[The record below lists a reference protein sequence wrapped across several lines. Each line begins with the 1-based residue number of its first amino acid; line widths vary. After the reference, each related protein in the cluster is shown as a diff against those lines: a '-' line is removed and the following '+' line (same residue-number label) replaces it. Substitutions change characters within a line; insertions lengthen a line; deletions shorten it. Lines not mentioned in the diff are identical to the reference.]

1 VKIALLICAAAL
13 SVRAE
18 SLADILGRM
27 DKAARDFKNM
37 TASVKNIEYT
47 DVLHESAETSGS
59 VRLKRSKNGLAA
71 IMEFGEPNPY
81 MVHLIGRKVE
91 IFKPKAGPTGT
102 VEEYDA
108 GKLAKNMDQFLLL
121 GFGTTGAELKKE
133 YTIALGDAATI
144 DGVPTTRIDLYPK
157 SAELKKLV
165 TKVELWIPASSG
177 NPVREKVLQP
187 SKDYRLVTYSNM
199 KVNTDVPDS
208 AFELNTPK
216 GVRRMPAVK

>member
-13 SVRAE
+13 VGRAE
-18 SLADILGRM
+18 TLADILGRM
-27 DKAARDFKNM
+27 DRAAHEFKNM
-37 TASVKNIEYT
+37 TAAVKNIEYT
-47 DVLHESAETSGS
+47 DVLHESAETTGT
-59 VRLKRSKNGLAA
+59 VRLKRGKNVLAA

-81 MVHLIGRKVE
+81 TVHLIGRKVE
-91 IFKPKAGPTGT
+91 IFKPKAGPNGT

-133 YTIALGDAATI
+133 YTIALGPAETI
-144 DGVPTTRIDLYPK
+144 DGVSTTRIDLNPK

-187 SKDYRLVTYSNM
+187 SKDYRLVTYSNL
-199 KVNTDVPDS
+199 KVDTDIPDS
-208 AFELNTPK
+208 AFELNLPK
-216 GVRRMPAVK
+216 GVKRVQAK

>member
-1 VKIALLICAAAL
+1 
-13 SVRAE
+13 
-18 SLADILGRM
+18 
-27 DKAARDFKNM
+27 M

-59 VRLKRSKNGLAA
+59 VRLKRGKNGLAA

-81 MVHLIGRKVE
+81 TVHLSAAKWKSSSPR
-91 IFKPKAGPTGT
+91 PAPTAPWKNT
-102 VEEYDA
+102 MRA
-108 GKLAKNMDQFLLL
+108 NSPKNMDQFLLL

-144 DGVPTTRIDLYPK
+144 DGVQTTRIDLYPK

-199 KVNTDVPDS
+199 KVDTEIPDS